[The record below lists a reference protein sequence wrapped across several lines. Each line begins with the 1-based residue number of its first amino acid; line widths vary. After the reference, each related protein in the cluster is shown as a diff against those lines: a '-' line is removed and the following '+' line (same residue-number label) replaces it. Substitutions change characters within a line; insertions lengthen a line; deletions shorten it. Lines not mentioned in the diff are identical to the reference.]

1 MATPT
6 RRTPTT
12 RAPTNGAPTVATVA
26 KLAGVSTATVSRALQ
41 RPDKVQPETR
51 QRIMEAVAATG
62 FVPNSQARNLRS
74 RASRTVILLVRD
86 ISNPFYLEIYKG
98 VEEAAVEAGYSVLMG
113 DARDDDQRIQHYIDT
128 VRARHA
134 DGLILMIGR
143 FPEVLKA
150 EIPRLPPIVI
160 ALETFPDVALPT
172 VKIDNVAASR
182 EAVNH
187 LIGLGHRRIAHIT
200 GPMPERLA
208 LDRLAGYRAALSEHG
223 IAEDDALVINGDF
236 SLAAGRRAVRQLFE
250 AGTAFTALFAAS
262 DQMAVGAISELRAR
276 GLHVPADI
284 SVVGFDDIVL
294 ADAFEPPLTTVHQP
308 RFEIGRQAMAQMIA
322 MLSDAPPVATP
333 DILMETRLIIRG
345 STGPNPHATRRSR
358 LRGHVSSA

>member
-6 RRTPTT
+6 L
-12 RAPTNGAPTVATVA
+12 ATVA

-51 QRIMEAVAATG
+51 RRIMEAVAATG

-113 DARDDDQRIQHYIDT
+113 DARDDDQRIQHYVDT

-143 FPEVLKA
+143 FPEALKA

-160 ALETFPDVALPT
+160 ALETFPDIALPT
-172 VKIDNVAASR
+172 VRIDNIAASR

-208 LDRLAGYRAALSEHG
+208 LDRLAGYRAALAEHG
-223 IAEDDALVINGDF
+223 IGEDEALVLNGDF
-236 SLAAGRRAVRQLFE
+236 SLAAGRRAVRRLFE
-250 AGTAFTALFAAS
+250 TDTAFTAIFAAS

-276 GLHVPADI
+276 GHHVPADI

-308 RFEIGRQAMAQMIA
+308 RFAIGRQAMAQMIA
-322 MLSDAPPVATP
+322 MLSNKAPATTP

-345 STGPNPHATRRSR
+345 STGPRHGVARRSR